1 MSAGAAVAVAAAAAA
16 RAAQQE
22 EEEMTPYTSQDLAEN
37 WEFKI
42 LRSATGGFRD
52 PVWLHGLLQEEAR
65 AGWTIVEK
73 FDDNRIR
80 LKRPAKAR
88 TGDATLGFD
97 AYRTWVGT
105 SQSRLVLY
113 ILVGIFGSL
122 GIIAAVIAVL
132 AAGHR

>member
-1 MSAGAAVAVAAAAAA
+1 MSAGAAVAAAAAA

-52 PVWLHGLLQEEAR
+52 PVWLHGILQAESR

-80 LKRPAKAR
+80 SSVRRRHAPA
-88 TGDATLGFD
+88 TQH
-97 AYRTWVGT
+97 
-105 SQSRLVLY
+105 SVLM
-113 ILVGIFGSL
+113 LTERGSAPVSP
-122 GIIAAVIAVL
+122 GWSYTF
-132 AAGHR
+132 